1 MGGDDHD
8 GCPVDKIAFAFGGWE
23 HKEVSEIFK
32 FDKLKCTDEDQ
43 AKAIYTSTYK
53 AVKAKLAELKD
64 KYSNEA
70 DHKTEFISN
79 KYSAGEA
86 IGQLEK
92 VLEEFGSASGIEIKD
107 EEPAGEMMEAAPE
120 MMEEMMAEGGMTMEE
135 AVKADPHA
143 ADSLDSYKGW
153 ENLPGLFLRTTT
165 VYPYFGDLVKT
176 TLLNAEF
183 KHEDKPKDLDFA
195 GCAGLL
201 SAAIN
206 SSEGEEKEVFFSGYS
221 GEEDYEQLAELI
233 TAKGNLVF
241 PGWIAGWESKE
252 AAFENAAKTQK
263 EGVKYLTPLIYKIKS
278 KVVSGVACRYF
289 VSRLA
294 CKITGAK

>member
-1 MGGDDHD
+1 MGCFASRFSKRGDASSDFNTCGMQFLGADDHD

-23 HKEVSEIFK
+23 HKEIAEIFK
-32 FDKLKCTDEDQ
+32 FDKLKCTDEEQ
-43 AKAIYTSTYK
+43 ATAIYTATFKS
-53 AVKAKLAELKD
+53 VKAKLAELKD

-70 DHKTEFISN
+70 DHKTEFISK

-107 EEPAGEMMEAAPE
+107 DEPAKEEKMEEAAP
-120 MMEEMMAEGGMTMEE
+120 MMDDMMAEGGMSMEE

-176 TLLNAEF
+176 ALLNAEF
-183 KHEDKPKDLDFA
+183 KFDDKPKDLDFA

-206 SSEGEEKEVFFSGYS
+206 SAESEEKEVFFSGYS
-221 GEEDYEQLAELI
+221 GEEDYEQLAEVIAANGSLM
-233 TAKGNLVF
+233 F

-252 AAFENAAKTQK
+252 AAFENAAK
-263 EGVKYLTPLIYKIKS
+263 
-278 KVVSGVACRYF
+278 C
-289 VSRLA
+289 
-294 CKITGAK
+294 